1 MTKGKVFKTVL
12 LMSLLLMMSIFTA
25 CGTKKT
31 NTEAAK
37 SEAKADEVK
46 PIKVAII
53 FASTIDDMA
62 WSQSMY
68 QGAKAVQDK
77 LGAGKMDLQIS
88 ERLGNPVDAGAAIRQ
103 YALQKFDIIIA
114 HGAQYQSVIEEIA
127 AEFPETTFA
136 YGGSEAK
143 LPNIFAYDP
152 NAQEG
157 SYLLGMLAGLNTKTN
172 VIGIVGP
179 VDAGEATK
187 YNSGFIQGVKAV
199 NPKADVKVA
208 FTGSFG
214 DIVAA
219 GEVATTHIK
228 AGADILTGSSQ
239 QSVGAIK
246 VVSQNKGI
254 KWFGTNVDQSVLA
267 PESVVGCEL
276 YLFENLI
283 DELIKKRQSGTL
295 GGESLQLTFANG
307 QLDLVLNEKLKSQ
320 LTLESLKKME
330 AVKEELKSGTKKVE
344 VVKY

>member
-1 MTKGKVFKTVL
+1 MKKRNFLNSVL
-12 LMSLLLMMSIFTA
+12 LLVLLLVTGMFTA
-25 CGTKKT
+25 CGASKK
-31 NTEAAK
+31 EAEK
-37 SEAKADEVK
+37 PKEEAPVAK
-46 PIKVAII
+46 PIKVALILP
-53 FASTIDDMA
+53 STIDDMA

-68 QGAKAVQDK
+68 QGAKAVQTK
-77 LGAGKMDLQIS
+77 MGADKMDLQVS
-88 ERLGNPVDAGAAIRQ
+88 ERLGNPVDAGSAIRQ

-136 YGGSEAK
+136 YGGTEAK

-157 SYLLGMLAGLNTKTN
+157 SYLLGMLAGLNTKSN

-199 NPKADVKVA
+199 NPKAEVRVA

-214 DIVAA
+214 DVVAA
-219 GEVATTHIK
+219 GEVAATHIK

-246 VVSQNKGI
+246 VVSQNKGVL
-254 KWFGTNVDQSVLA
+254 WFGTNVDQSVLA
-267 PESVVGCEL
+267 PDSTVGCEL

-283 DELIKKRQSGTL
+283 NELIEKRAGGKL
-295 GGESLQLTFANG
+295 GGESIQLTFQNK
-307 QLDLVLNEKLKSQ
+307 QLDLIINEKVKGRLNPDSIA
-320 LTLESLKKME
+320 KME
-330 AVKEELKSGTKKVE
+330 AVKAELVNGTKKIE
-344 VVKY
+344 VIKQ

>member
-1 MTKGKVFKTVL
+1 MKKSKFFKMVL
-12 LMSLLLMMSIFTA
+12 WMCLLLMTSIFNA
-25 CGTKKT
+25 CGASKEK
-31 NTEAAK
+31 EAP
-37 SEAKADEVK
+37 KAEVKAEEVK
-46 PIKVAII
+46 PIKVGII

-77 LGAGKMDLQIS
+77 LGKDKMDLQFS
-88 ERLGNPVDAGAAIRQ
+88 ERLGSPVDAGAAIRQ

-199 NPKADVKVA
+199 NPKADVKIA

-219 GEVATTHIK
+219 GEVASTHIK

-246 VVSQNKGI
+246 VASQNKGVL
-254 KWFGTNVDQSVLA
+254 WFGTNVDQSVLA
-267 PESVVGCEL
+267 PDSVVGCEL
-276 YLFENLI
+276 YLFENLVT
-283 DELIKKRQSGTL
+283 ELIEKRASGKL

-307 QLDLVLNEKLKSQ
+307 QLDLILNDKLKSQ
-320 LTLESLKKME
+320 LTPESLEKME
-330 AVKEELKSGTKKVE
+330 STKEELKKGTKKIE